1 MNRIHD
7 GQKAMARDMDMRIM
21 SEEDG
26 RKRDVDS
33 VRMELDRVA
42 RRLPDGTI
50 ATQDQVRL
58 VSLISLNSLFTNYLR
73 QYTVAKQNM
82 SPSLFMYVHHVF
94 QSEQIEEV

>member
-50 ATQDQVRL
+50 ATQDQVKL
-58 VSLISLNSLFTNYLR
+58 VS
-73 QYTVAKQNM
+73 YT
-82 SPSLFMYVHHVF
+82 SWSSLFMKYFESVYVG
-94 QSEQIEEV
+94 